1 MFRLSLAFKINCA
14 ASDDNLKT
22 RYFVS
27 ENEQHQLGTY
37 LKENRNMTFEEWLNM
52 VMLLQ
57 AMTKSLLE

>member
-37 LKENRNMTFEEWLNM
+37 LKENRNMTFEE
-52 VMLLQ
+52 
-57 AMTKSLLE
+57 